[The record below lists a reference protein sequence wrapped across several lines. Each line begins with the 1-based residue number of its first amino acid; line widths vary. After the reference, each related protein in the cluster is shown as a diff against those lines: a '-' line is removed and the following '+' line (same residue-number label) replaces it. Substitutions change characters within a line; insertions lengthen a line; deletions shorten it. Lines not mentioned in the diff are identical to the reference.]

1 MMVVAGHEGSSK
13 NYLVTW
19 GAAVLLEN
27 GKIYNPFTQS
37 RSSMDYLHEM
47 VADGHITC
55 TPRILVPDVELGRAT
70 LFVVSLRCVIADTI
84 RPEEGVV
91 VSHRDEKNRYYLFK
105 DISDYKS
112 YAKEYVKSLHS
123 LKREYPN
130 HKAEIRRVGMVMD
143 FQTYLNFDDDPD
155 D

>member
-1 MMVVAGHEGSSK
+1 MVVAGHEGLSK
-13 NYLVTW
+13 DYLVTW

-27 GKIYNPFTQS
+27 GIIYNPFTKS

-47 VADGHITC
+47 VVDGHITC
-55 TPRILVPDVELGRAT
+55 TPRILVPEVELGRAT

-91 VSHRDEKNRYYLFK
+91 VSHQDKKNRYYLFK
-105 DISDYKS
+105 DIDDYKS
-112 YAKEYVKSLHS
+112 YAKEYVKSLHF
-123 LKREYPN
+123 LQREYPH
-130 HKAEIRRVGMVMD
+130 HKAEIRKVGMVMD
-143 FQTYLNFDDDPD
+143 FQTYLEFDDDPD